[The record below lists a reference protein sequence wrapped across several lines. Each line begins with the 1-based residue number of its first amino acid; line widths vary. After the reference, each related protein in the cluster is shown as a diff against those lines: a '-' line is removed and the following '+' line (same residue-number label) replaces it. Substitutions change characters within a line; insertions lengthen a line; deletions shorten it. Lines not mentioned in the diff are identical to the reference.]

1 MTSEWELWACVE
13 HVAKHQGD
21 GVERFVQARI
31 EALSQLND
39 AQGAATW
46 RAIGVRLAQ
55 GLGRG
60 S

>member
-21 GVERFVQARI
+21 GAERFVQARI

-39 AQGAATW
+39 AQGDAT
-46 RAIGVRLAQ
+46 
-55 GLGRG
+55 
-60 S
+60 